1 VAPLLQPAP
10 SATEAA
16 HAQALQLLERHG
28 VVTREAVLAE
38 GVVGGYASVYGIL
51 KVLEE
56 RGRARRGYFVSGLGA
71 AQFALPGAVDRLR
84 SEREPER
91 DDPLLVL
98 AATDPAQPYGSTLPW
113 PAEPS
118 AERGRAARTASAV
131 VVSSA
136 GTPLVWFERSSHHL
150 VTFPA
155 AATDRRWAA
164 ALADLVRRGIERSVE
179 VRKVDGEPVSGEIA
193 DALRTAGFVDGYR
206 GLVLR
211 AA

>member
-1 VAPLLQPAP
+1 LLPVP
-10 SATEAA
+10 SPTEAA

-38 GVVGGYASVYGIL
+38 GVVGGYASVYGVL

-84 SEREPER
+84 SEREPEP
-91 DDPLLVL
+91 DDPVLVL
-98 AATDPAQPYGSTLPW
+98 AATDPAQPYGATLPW
-113 PAEPS
+113 PAAEP
-118 AERGRAARTASAV
+118 AERGRAARTTSAV
-131 VVSSA
+131 VVSA
-136 GTPLVWFERSSHHL
+136 GGIPLVWFERSSHHL

-155 AATDRRWAA
+155 AATDARWAA
-164 ALADLVRRGIERSVE
+164 ALADLVRRGAERSVE

-193 DALRTAGFVDGYR
+193 DVLRTAGFVDGYR